1 MELKSSSNNSN
12 LSDEL
17 TTVNNRVRKL
27 LENAS
32 SKILKDELINLEE
45 WIQNEQKKL
54 RSEIST
60 VESCL

>member
-17 TTVNNRVRKL
+17 STVNNRVRKL

-32 SKILKDELINLEE
+32 SKILKEELINLEE
-45 WIQNEQKKL
+45 WI
-54 RSEIST
+54 
-60 VESCL
+60 